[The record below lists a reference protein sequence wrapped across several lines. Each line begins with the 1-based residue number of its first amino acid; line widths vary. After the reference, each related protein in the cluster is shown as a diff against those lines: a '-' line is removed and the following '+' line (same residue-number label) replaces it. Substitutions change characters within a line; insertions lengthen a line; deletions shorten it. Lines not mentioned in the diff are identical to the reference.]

1 MTKETKESVEEKP
14 IEKPRPQ
21 NVFQSIERM
30 TELLAKEGIQKDK
43 GGTREINYKFRGIDD
58 IRNNSSPLMKECALV
73 ILPKMVKREEK
84 ERTTKSGG
92 FALWVVL
99 DVDFE
104 LVNTIDGSKT
114 NIPIISEAV
123 DYSDKATQKAMSQAY
138 KTLAINAFNIPTE
151 GEQDTDA
158 EKKEFQGKRVGAFE
172 SEEMRKLWIANCK
185 NAFEK
190 AENVTSLKDVETFY
204 HDKLIIMSASDD
216 SLDKS
221 AAEELRQIYKTKYD
235 AFMVVPS
242 QKGKL

>member
-1 MTKETKESVEEKP
+1 MTDKEQKAE
-14 IEKPRPQ
+14 EKPRPQ

-43 GGTREINYKFRGIDD
+43 GGNKDINYKFRGIDD

-99 DVDFE
+99 EVDFHFF
-104 LVNTIDGSKT
+104 NTIDGST
-114 NIPIISEAV
+114 CIVPIIAEAV

-158 EKKEFQGKRVGAFE
+158 EKKEFMGKRVGAFE
-172 SEEMRKLWIANCK
+172 SEELRKVWIANCK
-185 NAFEK
+185 DAFEK
-190 AENVTSLKDVETFY
+190 AENITKLKEVESFN

-216 SLDKS
+216 PLDK
-221 AAEELRQIYKTKYD
+221 AAANEIRQLYKTKHD
-235 AFMVVPS
+235 GFMAAP

>member
-1 MTKETKESVEEKP
+1 MTKEKQDTAEEKLS
-14 IEKPRPQ
+14 EKQRPQ
-21 NVFQSIERM
+21 NVFQSIEKM

-43 GGTREINYKFRGIDD
+43 GGTREITYKFRGIDD

-73 ILPKMVKREEK
+73 ILPKMMKREEK

-104 LVNTIDGSKT
+104 FVNTIDGSKI
-114 NIPIISEAV
+114 NIPIIAEAV

-172 SEEMRKLWIANCK
+172 SEEMRKVWIGNCK
-185 NAFEK
+185 GAFEK
-190 AENVTSLKDVETFY
+190 AENITKLKDVESLY
-204 HDKLIIMSASDD
+204 HDQLVIMSASDD
-216 SLDKS
+216 TADKI
-221 AAEELRQIYKTKYD
+221 AANEMRQIYKTKYD
-235 AFMVVPS
+235 EFTAIP
-242 QKGKL
+242 QKAKL

>member
-1 MTKETKESVEEKP
+1 MTKEKQENAEKT
-14 IEKPRPQ
+14 RPQ

-73 ILPKMVKREEK
+73 ILPKMIKREEK

-104 LVNTIDGSKT
+104 FVNTIDGSKI
-114 NIPIISEAV
+114 NVPIIAEAV

-158 EKKEFQGKRVGAFE
+158 EKKEFQGKRVGAFA
-172 SEEMRKLWIANCK
+172 SEQERKLWVENTK
-185 NAFEK
+185 DAFER
-190 AENVTSLKDVETFY
+190 AENITKLKDIESNY
-204 HDKLIIMSASDD
+204 HDKLVIMSTSDD
-216 SLDKS
+216 TGDKI
-221 AAEELRQIYKTKYD
+221 AANEIRQLYKIKYD
-235 AFMVVPS
+235 IFMAVPA
-242 QKGKL
+242 KGKL